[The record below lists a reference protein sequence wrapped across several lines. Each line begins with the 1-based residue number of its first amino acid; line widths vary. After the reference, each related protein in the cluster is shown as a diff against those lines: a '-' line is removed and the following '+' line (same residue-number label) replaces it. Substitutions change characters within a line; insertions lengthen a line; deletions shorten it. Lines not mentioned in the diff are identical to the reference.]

1 MMHTCTGECMIFID
15 TSAFYA
21 MEVQTDVNHNTASL
35 VKADIAK
42 NKYGLLYTTNNIIN
56 EALTLFLFKV
66 GHKEAVGFGDKV
78 RKSKSL
84 KIIRI
89 DEAIE
94 DSAWNIFKKH
104 EDKELSFTDCTSFVV
119 MKELDMER
127 AFAFDLHFSQMGF
140 ETLPSE

>member
-1 MMHTCTGECMIFID
+1 MIFID

-21 MEVQTDVNHNTASL
+21 MEVQTDTNHNTASR

-42 NKYGLLYTTNNIIN
+42 NKYGLLCTTNYIIN
-56 EALTLFLFKV
+56 ETLTLFRFKV
-66 GHKEAVGFGDKV
+66 GHKETIAFWAKV

-94 DSAWNIFKKH
+94 DSAWNIFKNH
-104 EDKELSFTDCTSFVV
+104 EDKELSFTDCTSFAV
-119 MKELDMER
+119 MKELAIEK
-127 AFAFDLHFSQMGF
+127 AFAFDQHFSKMGF
-140 ETLPSE
+140 ETLPSK

>member
-1 MMHTCTGECMIFID
+1 MIFID

-42 NKYGLLYTTNNIIN
+42 NKYGLLCTTNYVIN
-56 EALTLFLFKV
+56 EALTLSRFKV
-66 GHKEAVGFGDKV
+66 GHEETIAFWAKV

-94 DSAWNIFKKH
+94 DSAWNIFKNH
-104 EDKELSFTDCTSFVV
+104 DDKELSFTDCTSFVV
-119 MKELDMER
+119 MKELAIEK
-127 AFAFDLHFSQMGF
+127 AFAFDQHFSQMGF
-140 ETLPSE
+140 ETLPSK